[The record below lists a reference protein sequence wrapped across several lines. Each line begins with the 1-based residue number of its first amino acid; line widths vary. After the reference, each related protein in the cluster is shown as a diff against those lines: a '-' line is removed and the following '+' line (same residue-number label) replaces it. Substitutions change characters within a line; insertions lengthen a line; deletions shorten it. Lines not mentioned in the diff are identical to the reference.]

1 MQGQIKYILLFL
13 HSKWYNHLFLSLDWF
28 SFYLKMN
35 QNIICFLKTSSIC
48 EITHNFHTLA
58 CSDQSFYCTWSKI
71 TKRYRERI
79 GLVL

>member
-35 QNIICFLKTSSIC
+35 QNIIMFPKDI
-48 EITHNFHTLA
+48 
-58 CSDQSFYCTWSKI
+58 
-71 TKRYRERI
+71 
-79 GLVL
+79 